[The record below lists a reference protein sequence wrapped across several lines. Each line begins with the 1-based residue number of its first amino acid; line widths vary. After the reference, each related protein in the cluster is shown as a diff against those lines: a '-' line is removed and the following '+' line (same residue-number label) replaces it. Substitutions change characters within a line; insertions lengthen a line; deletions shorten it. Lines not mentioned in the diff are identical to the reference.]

1 MFIWRQAGGES
12 DARATT
18 ARRRAFRERRVMSQN
33 IQTIEDLFALL
44 HELKDYP
51 DGVLPTPTILPG
63 TGFFPGALG
72 IWNPQPT
79 ENAHRPPVGGIMV
92 VGHNFDSEAG
102 FARSHLRP
110 GENMRGPTWRNLLA
124 FLRSVNIAPEQCF
137 FTNAYVGLVAGN
149 SAVGAFPG
157 ARDPAFVRWCQRF
170 LLKQFE
176 LMRPQL
182 VLTLGSYAPQ
192 FLAHLSPELHTAWL
206 RVSQLKS
213 LDQQGTGLVYPVTI
227 EGMPHPAAAVALTH
241 PAYRPLNVRIRRYGE
256 FEGEAAEQAM
266 VCDAMTKV
274 GL

>member
-1 MFIWRQAGGES
+1 MRPCSRDYCSPKSFPR
-12 DARATT
+12 T
-18 ARRRAFRERRVMSQN
+18 ARNESEHPNNRGFIRTTSRTQRLPRWRASD
-33 IQTIEDLFALL
+33 THDPAWHGL
-44 HELKDYP
+44 
-51 DGVLPTPTILPG
+51 LPG
-63 TGFFPGALG
+63 RSRHL
-72 IWNPQPT
+72 
-79 ENAHRPPVGGIMV
+79 EPPANRKRASPARWGIMV